1 MGFDWGFRFWVLGS
15 GTHWYIYTDVG
26 DIIESQAS
34 DAATARLSIMRK
46 ATATF

>member
-15 GTHWYIYTDVG
+15 GAYWYIYTDVG
-26 DIIESQAS
+26 DIIESQTS